1 MKLHVLSKSDV
12 QQAITMR
19 EAIEVVKDAFAQLS
33 AGQTTVPLRTV
44 LEVPEREAVTL
55 FMPAYLA
62 ASGEMGAKVV
72 SVFPHNVERGL
83 PTIHAVVVL
92 LDSAT
97 GQPRALLD
105 GTYLTALRTG
115 AVSGAATDF
124 LARPDAHTAAIFGA
138 GAQGRTQLAAVCAV
152 RDIERAWVYDVSVEA
167 AEQYVQEL
175 RGQPGMPPHLAVA
188 DSPARAVREADVICT
203 ATTSYVPVF
212 DSGDV
217 RPGTHINGVGA
228 FTPAMQEVDV
238 AGLRIGRIVVDS
250 RSACLAEAG
259 DLIIPLGRG
268 LIPTAEAWT
277 ELGEIAA
284 GRADGRSSPD
294 EITYFKS
301 VGNAVQDVSV
311 GQAVVA
317 AARRLGLGT
326 EVEL

>member
-1 MKLHVLSKSDV
+1 
-12 QQAITMR
+12 
-19 EAIEVVKDAFAQLS
+19 
-33 AGQTTVPLRTV
+33 
-44 LEVPEREAVTL
+44 
-55 FMPAYLA
+55 
-62 ASGEMGAKVV
+62 
-72 SVFPHNVERGL
+72 
-83 PTIHAVVVL
+83 
-92 LDSAT
+92 
-97 GQPRALLD
+97 
-105 GTYLTALRTG
+105 
-115 AVSGAATDF
+115 
-124 LARPDAHTAAIFGA
+124 
-138 GAQGRTQLAAVCAV
+138 
-152 RDIERAWVYDVSVEA
+152 
-167 AEQYVQEL
+167 
-175 RGQPGMPPHLAVA
+175 
-188 DSPARAVREADVICT
+188 
-203 ATTSYVPVF
+203 VPVF

-238 AGLRIGRIVVDS
+238 AGLRTGRIVVDS

-268 LIPTAEAWT
+268 LIPKGEAWT

-284 GRADGRSSPD
+284 GQADGRSSPD